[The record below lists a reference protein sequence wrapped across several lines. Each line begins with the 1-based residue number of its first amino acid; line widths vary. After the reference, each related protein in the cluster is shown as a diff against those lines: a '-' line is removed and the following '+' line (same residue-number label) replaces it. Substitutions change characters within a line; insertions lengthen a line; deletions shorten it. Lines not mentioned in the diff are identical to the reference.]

1 MRCPVLLSLTVAP
14 LLFFF
19 PCSTRWITGGAFADY
34 FTVGCK
40 TDGGLTVI
48 LIPRQEGVETAQ
60 MSTRY
65 SKTAGTAYITFDNVK
80 VPVENTLGPEN
91 GGLVSTVY
99 FSFRWCVDAMA
110 DSGLAP
116 VPPAGSRSR
125 QFVILS
131 NFNHERWVMCCSSAR
146 SSRMA
151 VEECMLWAANRK

>member
-1 MRCPVLLSLTVAP
+1 MSSSVARLP
-14 LLFFF
+14 A
-19 PCSTRWITGGAFADY
+19 PRWITGGAFADY

-91 GGLVSTVY
+91 GGLVRLKASLSVCQLCIDY
-99 FSFRWCVDAMA
+99 LLF
-110 DSGLAP
+110 
-116 VPPAGSRSR
+116 VPPRC

-146 SSRMA
+146 SSRAA
-151 VEECMLWAANRK
+151 VEECILWANQRK